1 MIKKKLHIGVLGCS
15 SFAMRS
21 MLPAIQDMHEE
32 FELVAIASRSKE
44 KAEKFADTF
53 GVKKNTPLM
62 KICLMWMAW
71 MLCISHCQ
79 ILCTLCGL
87 KRV

>member
-53 GVKKNTPLM
+53 GVKK
-62 KICLMWMAW
+62 KY
-71 MLCISHCQ
+71 SSY
-79 ILCTLCGL
+79 
-87 KRV
+87 